1 MELFWTQITD
11 AQPAC
16 PARTKAHGSA
26 WGVSLL
32 AYAVRAVWGIDLP
45 ETAELP
51 GGKPYFPACPQLHFS
66 VSHTR
71 TAALVAVSAAPVGA
85 DVEQV
90 RPLHPAMARRLAQAD
105 CGDLQPFEL
114 WTLRE
119 SWFKL
124 TGAGDLRTIPF
135 RRTDG
140 AIIPPE
146 AGVPDADE
154 LKDLLTLTDAS
165 DISYDKETSQ
175 IAFKKDGMQIDFG
188 GIAKGY
194 TSARIMDIFRACG
207 IKSGLVNLGGNVQ
220 ALGTKK
226 DGSSW
231 RVAVQDPQDTDQ
243 YLGVLSI
250 QDKAVITSGGYERYF
265 EQDGRTYH
273 HIIDP
278 KTGYPVENGLISV
291 SIVTADG
298 TLADGLSTSV
308 FIMGK
313 EAATEYWRNHSDE
326 FDMILMTDDREIYVT
341 EGIADSFESE
351 MDTKIIEKKV

>member
-11 AQPAC
+11 AQPAR

-124 TGAGDLRTIPF
+124 TGAGDLRTIPC
-135 RRTDG
+135 
-140 AIIPPE
+140 
-146 AGVPDADE
+146 
-154 LKDLLTLTDAS
+154 LL
-165 DISYDKETSQ
+165 
-175 IAFKKDGMQIDFG
+175 
-188 GIAKGY
+188 Y
-194 TSARIMDIFRACG
+194 TSDA
-207 IKSGLVNLGGNVQ
+207 
-220 ALGTKK
+220 
-226 DGSSW
+226 
-231 RVAVQDPQDTDQ
+231 
-243 YLGVLSI
+243 
-250 QDKAVITSGGYERYF
+250 
-265 EQDGRTYH
+265 
-273 HIIDP
+273 
-278 KTGYPVENGLISV
+278 
-291 SIVTADG
+291 AD
-298 TLADGLSTSV
+298 D
-308 FIMGK
+308 
-313 EAATEYWRNHSDE
+313 
-326 FDMILMTDDREIYVT
+326 
-341 EGIADSFESE
+341 
-351 MDTKIIEKKV
+351 

>member
-11 AQPAC
+11 AQPAR

-32 AYAVRAVWGIDLP
+32 AYAVRAVWGIALP

-135 RRTDG
+135 RRAAG
-140 AIIPPE
+140 VLVPPE
-146 AGVPDADE
+146 AGA
-154 LKDLLTLTDAS
+154 LLCGKRLAQSTGTRAPRSARMSMSLAW
-165 DISYDKETSQ
+165 
-175 IAFKKDGMQIDFG
+175 FMVM
-188 GIAKGY
+188 
-194 TSARIMDIFRACG
+194 TSAGRPSITERAC
-207 IKSGLVNLGGNVQ
+207 LLDPP
-220 ALGTKK
+220 K
-226 DGSSW
+226 D
-231 RVAVQDPQDTDQ
+231 
-243 YLGVLSI
+243 I
-250 QDKAVITSGGYERYF
+250 
-265 EQDGRTYH
+265 
-273 HIIDP
+273 
-278 KTGYPVENGLISV
+278 
-291 SIVTADG
+291 
-298 TLADGLSTSV
+298 
-308 FIMGK
+308 
-313 EAATEYWRNHSDE
+313 
-326 FDMILMTDDREIYVT
+326 
-341 EGIADSFESE
+341 
-351 MDTKIIEKKV
+351 

>member
-11 AQPAC
+11 AQPAR

-51 GGKPYFPACPQLHFS
+51 GGKPYFPARPQLHFS

-124 TGAGDLRTIPF
+124 TGAGDLRAIPF
-135 RRTDG
+135 RRADG
-140 AIIPPE
+140 VLVPPE
-146 AGVPDADE
+146 AGALAACMMPFPAARPPRARLPSSRPEPAAICAAARDLH
-154 LKDLLTLTDAS
+154 LKCAPGCC
-165 DISYDKETSQ
+165 I
-175 IAFKKDGMQIDFG
+175 
-188 GIAKGY
+188 
-194 TSARIMDIFRACG
+194 
-207 IKSGLVNLGGNVQ
+207 IKQPNL
-220 ALGTKK
+220 
-226 DGSSW
+226 
-231 RVAVQDPQDTDQ
+231 
-243 YLGVLSI
+243 
-250 QDKAVITSGGYERYF
+250 
-265 EQDGRTYH
+265 
-273 HIIDP
+273 
-278 KTGYPVENGLISV
+278 PV
-291 SIVTADG
+291 
-298 TLADGLSTSV
+298 
-308 FIMGK
+308 
-313 EAATEYWRNHSDE
+313 
-326 FDMILMTDDREIYVT
+326 
-341 EGIADSFESE
+341 
-351 MDTKIIEKKV
+351 

>member
-11 AQPAC
+11 AQPAR

-90 RPLHPAMARRLAQAD
+90 RPLHPAMARRLAQTD

-124 TGAGDLRTIPF
+124 TGTGDLRAIPF
-135 RRTDG
+135 RRADG
-140 AIIPPE
+140 VLVPPE
-146 AGVPDADE
+146 AGALCRV
-154 LKDLLTLTDAS
+154 
-165 DISYDKETSQ
+165 YD
-175 IAFKKDGMQIDFG
+175 
-188 GIAKGY
+188 GIPGCRVLAC
-194 TSARIMDIFRACG
+194 RAAAG
-207 IKSGLVNLGGNVQ
+207 
-220 ALGTKK
+220 AA
-226 DGSSW
+226 
-231 RVAVQDPQDTDQ
+231 AV
-243 YLGVLSI
+243 
-250 QDKAVITSGGYERYF
+250 R
-265 EQDGRTYH
+265 
-273 HIIDP
+273 
-278 KTGYPVENGLISV
+278 
-291 SIVTADG
+291 
-298 TLADGLSTSV
+298 
-308 FIMGK
+308 
-313 EAATEYWRNHSDE
+313 AA
-326 FDMILMTDDREIYVT
+326 
-341 EGIADSFESE
+341 A
-351 MDTKIIEKKV
+351 

>member
-11 AQPAC
+11 AQPAR

-124 TGAGDLRTIPF
+124 TGTGDLR
-135 RRTDG
+135 
-140 AIIPPE
+140 
-146 AGVPDADE
+146 AGMSGRFHFA
-154 LKDLLTLTDAS
+154 LKAS
-165 DISYDKETSQ
+165 DRS
-175 IAFKKDGMQIDFG
+175 GRMG
-188 GIAKGY
+188 GRNGP
-194 TSARIMDIFRACG
+194 TRPG
-207 IKSGLVNLGGNVQ
+207 
-220 ALGTKK
+220 
-226 DGSSW
+226 
-231 RVAVQDPQDTDQ
+231 RVAT
-243 YLGVLSI
+243 
-250 QDKAVITSGGYERYF
+250 
-265 EQDGRTYH
+265 
-273 HIIDP
+273 
-278 KTGYPVENGLISV
+278 
-291 SIVTADG
+291 
-298 TLADGLSTSV
+298 TL
-308 FIMGK
+308 
-313 EAATEYWRNHSDE
+313 
-326 FDMILMTDDREIYVT
+326 
-341 EGIADSFESE
+341 
-351 MDTKIIEKKV
+351 

>member
-11 AQPAC
+11 AQPAR

-124 TGAGDLRTIPF
+124 TGTGDLRAIPF
-135 RRTDG
+135 RRADG
-140 AIIPPE
+140 
-146 AGVPDADE
+146 DE
-154 LKDLLTLTDAS
+154 
-165 DISYDKETSQ
+165 
-175 IAFKKDGMQIDFG
+175 
-188 GIAKGY
+188 
-194 TSARIMDIFRACG
+194 
-207 IKSGLVNLGGNVQ
+207 Q
-220 ALGTKK
+220 APG
-226 DGSSW
+226 
-231 RVAVQDPQDTDQ
+231 
-243 YLGVLSI
+243 
-250 QDKAVITSGGYERYF
+250 GGYEPGER
-265 EQDGRTYH
+265 
-273 HIIDP
+273 P
-278 KTGYPVENGLISV
+278 TGAPGAGSYRGL
-291 SIVTADG
+291 
-298 TLADGLSTSV
+298 
-308 FIMGK
+308 
-313 EAATEYWRNHSDE
+313 
-326 FDMILMTDDREIYVT
+326 
-341 EGIADSFESE
+341 
-351 MDTKIIEKKV
+351 

>member
-11 AQPAC
+11 AQPAR

-71 TAALVAVSAAPVGA
+71 TSALAAVSAAPVGA

-135 RRTDG
+135 RRTAG
-140 AIIPPE
+140 VLVPPE
-146 AGVPDADE
+146 AGA
-154 LKDLLTLTDAS
+154 LC
-165 DISYDKETSQ
+165 
-175 IAFKKDGMQIDFG
+175 
-188 GIAKGY
+188 
-194 TSARIMDIFRACG
+194 RACRAAAG
-207 IKSGLVNLGGNVQ
+207 AAAVRAAARDLHLKCAPGCCIIKQPNL
-220 ALGTKK
+220 
-226 DGSSW
+226 
-231 RVAVQDPQDTDQ
+231 
-243 YLGVLSI
+243 
-250 QDKAVITSGGYERYF
+250 
-265 EQDGRTYH
+265 
-273 HIIDP
+273 
-278 KTGYPVENGLISV
+278 PV
-291 SIVTADG
+291 
-298 TLADGLSTSV
+298 
-308 FIMGK
+308 
-313 EAATEYWRNHSDE
+313 
-326 FDMILMTDDREIYVT
+326 
-341 EGIADSFESE
+341 
-351 MDTKIIEKKV
+351 